1 MNNPCDDCPWAEGDT
16 CCYPY
21 DVYDVENGVPQECV
35 DAEAAPPTPK
45 ELLERR
51 KSERARE
58 TRERPDYGA
67 RCAIKRKLA
76 EANDCRDIARA
87 FDALRRIFD
96 ALSELYIL
104 GGGLEFY
111 EREQYNFFTIYE
123 SLLKSLEE
131 VIRNEKQDERH

>member
-1 MNNPCDDCPWAEGDT
+1 MKTIDYCSECPHATADGCGYPGDDCPVMTEEYKLEMRKAQRANEI
-16 CCYPY
+16 
-21 DVYDVENGVPQECV
+21 NG
-35 DAEAAPPTPK
+35 
-45 ELLERR
+45 
-51 KSERARE
+51 
-58 TRERPDYGA
+58 RPDYGA

-87 FDALRRIFD
+87 FDSLRRIFD